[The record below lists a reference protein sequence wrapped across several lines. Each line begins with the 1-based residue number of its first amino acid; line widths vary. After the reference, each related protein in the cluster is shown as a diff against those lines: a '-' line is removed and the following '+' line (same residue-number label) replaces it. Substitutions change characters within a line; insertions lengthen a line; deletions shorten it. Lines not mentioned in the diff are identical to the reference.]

1 METWKR
7 CGRGGGLG
15 GFGGFGGGEEE
26 ERAREEGRIERW
38 KRGSWVRWNSRGWKK
53 GRVRWNSMG
62 RARDRRRWGE
72 ETRGSAKQ
80 RD

>member
-26 ERAREEGRIERW
+26 KRAREEGRIERW
-38 KRGSWVRWNSRGWKK
+38 KRGSWVRWNSMR
-53 GRVRWNSMG
+53 

-72 ETRGSAKQ
+72 GTRGSAKQ